1 MTKILPL
8 GLDAW
13 GSTESFV
20 HFDEGEG
27 RLIIENRT
35 DVEPLLDRN
44 KASANAWDGF
54 SCTRESREIAD
65 IPAAVIHQWLIE
77 DNLDVFA
84 FNRDPAVRR
93 KVLRRLRDPDY
104 AFLRSSSGRV

>member
-1 MTKILPL
+1 MTQRFSL

-20 HFDEGEG
+20 HFDDSED
-27 RLIIENRT
+27 RIVIQNST
-35 DVEPLLDRN
+35 DVEPQIEAN
-44 KASANAWDGF
+44 KTAATNWDGF

-65 IPAAVIHQWLIE
+65 IPVAVIHQWLIE
-77 DNLDVFA
+77 DGIDVFA
-84 FNRDPAVRR
+84 FNRDPSVRR

-104 AFLRSSSGRV
+104 RHLRSSSGQV